1 MSFACFHVLP
11 GAEAHGIT
19 YIQKICNRVER
30 FNKEIPVE
38 FCVSSLQ
45 TVPESYTTEIQGLLK
60 ITTELALRNATRTT
74 QLIKKM
80 IDLSCD
86 FVTKDHLEVCLG
98 MYTEA
103 TSILQSSA
111 TAFGSLQY
119 DDGEKLGSV
128 VEGAAKC
135 EEQSSKGEGEGFPSH
150 EALLNEENDNLRQLV
165 SIAQA
170 LHRFVTKHRH

>member
-1 MSFACFHVLP
+1 MDKNFVSLLPFIFCLSFACIQILP

-19 YIQKICNRVER
+19 YIQKICNRVGR

-38 FCVSSLQ
+38 FCISSLQ
-45 TVPESYTTEIQGLLK
+45 TVPESYTTE
-60 ITTELALRNATRTT
+60 
-74 QLIKKM
+74 
-80 IDLSCD
+80 
-86 FVTKDHLEVCLG
+86 DHLEMCLG
-98 MYTEA
+98 IYTEA

-111 TAFGSLQY
+111 TAYGSL
-119 DDGEKLGSV
+119 DGQKLGSV

-150 EALLNEENDNLRQLV
+150 EALLSEENSNLRQLV

-170 LHRFVTKHRH
+170 LHRFVTKHSH